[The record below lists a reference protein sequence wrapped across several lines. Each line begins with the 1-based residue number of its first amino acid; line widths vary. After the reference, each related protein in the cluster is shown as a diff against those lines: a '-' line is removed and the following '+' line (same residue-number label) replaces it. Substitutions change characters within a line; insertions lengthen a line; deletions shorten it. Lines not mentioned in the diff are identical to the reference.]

1 MAEYQVTY
9 WQDFP
14 SLVTAREGR
23 RNRHS
28 VPLSQ
33 RFQGVIDEAAM
44 RAGLIGTD
52 EYLEQWRRSEWQN
65 RDGSPEEV
73 AAQVAAELETEYT
86 NERLRQ
92 LLRRIR

>member
-28 VPLSQ
+28 VNLSQ
-33 RFQGVIDEAAM
+33 RFQAIIDEAAM

-52 EYLEQWRRSEWQN
+52 EYLEQWRRSEWRT

-73 AAQVAAELETEYT
+73 AEAIAAEIESEFS